1 MMKSIPF
8 KVPCIVNGKEVWSAQ
23 KASQFIPSKRRK
35 ALCEFALAQKEDI
48 STAIEGAL
56 QAKSKWQSL
65 SHAQRASVFLRAA
78 DLLTSPT
85 YRYKVMAATMLGQG
99 KTVWQ
104 AEIDSIAELADFWR
118 FNCAFAEEAIQ
129 SAGIKPLSP
138 NLGKERN
145 MIEFRPLDGF
155 VSAISPFNFTAIG
168 GNLAS
173 APALMGNVVLWKP
186 SASAV
191 YSNYLVFRILQE
203 AGLPDGV
210 VQFLPASP
218 TLFSQQTIG
227 HSELGGMHFT
237 GSSAVFST
245 LWKEIAQ
252 NLDNY
257 RQFPRIVGETGGKN
271 MHFIHHSADLH
282 SAVHQTI
289 RAAFEY
295 QGQKCS
301 ACSRLY
307 IPESIS
313 QQFLALLLAE
323 TAKIKVGHVEEMQ
336 NFLSAVINQSAYDK
350 ITGYIEKAKEL
361 GAKVLAGGKYSSEE
375 GFYIQP
381 TILQVPKADFLTM
394 KEEIFGPVLSVYIFP
409 DCQYE
414 NMLKEASEATPYALT
429 AGIFASDLEFIKK
442 AKEMLK
448 FAAGNLYIND
458 KCTGAVVGQQPFGG
472 ARKSGTN
479 DKAGSLLN
487 LLRWTSPLTVKENFC
502 TLENWAYPSNAVSE

>member
-1 MMKSIPF
+1 
-8 KVPCIVNGKEVWSAQ
+8 VNGKEIWTSQ
-23 KASQFIPSKRRK
+23 KASQLIPSRRQK
-35 ALCEFALAQKEDI
+35 TLCEFSLAQKEDI
-48 STAIEGAL
+48 FNAIEGAL
-56 QAKSKWQSL
+56 QAKHKWQSL
-65 SHAQRASVFLRAA
+65 SHAQRASVFLKAA
-78 DLLTSPT
+78 DLLTSPA

-118 FNCAFAEEAIQ
+118 FNCSFAEEAIH
-129 SAGIKPLSP
+129 SAGIKPVNP
-138 NLGKERN
+138 NPAKEKN
-145 MIEFRPLDGF
+145 TIEFRPLDGF

-203 AGLPDGV
+203 AGLPNGV
-210 VQFLPASP
+210 VQFLPSSP
-218 TLFSQQTIG
+218 TLFSEATIG
-227 HSELGGMHFT
+227 HAEFGGMHFT
-237 GSSAVFST
+237 GSSAVFSL

-252 NLDNY
+252 KLDNY

-271 MHFIHHSADLH
+271 MHFIHHSANLP

-307 IPESIS
+307 LPESIS
-313 QQFLALLLAE
+313 NEFLALLLEE

-336 NFLSAVINQSAYDK
+336 NFVSAVINQNAYDK

-361 GAKVLAGGKYSSEE
+361 GAKVLAGGEYSCEE

-381 TILQVPKADFLTM
+381 TILQVPKPDFLTM

-409 DCQYE
+409 DAEYQS
-414 NMLKEASEATPYALT
+414 MLEEASRATPYALT
-429 AGIFASDLEFIKK
+429 AGIFATDLQFIQK
-442 AKEMLK
+442 AKEALR
-448 FAAGNLYIND
+448 FTAGNLYIND

-472 ARKSGTN
+472 AKKSGTN

-487 LLRWTSPLTVKENFC
+487 LLRWTSPLTVKESFC
-502 TLENWAYPSNAVSE
+502 RLDHWSYPSNAVDK